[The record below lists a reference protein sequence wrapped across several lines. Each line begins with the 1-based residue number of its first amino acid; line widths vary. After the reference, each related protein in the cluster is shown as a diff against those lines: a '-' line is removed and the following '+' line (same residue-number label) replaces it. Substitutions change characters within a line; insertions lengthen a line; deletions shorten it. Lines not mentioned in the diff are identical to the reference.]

1 MVSALLQALLTAN
14 KELNRSASG
23 ELCNPYQA
31 SKSTKFGAYTHS
43 QLPATSLYFN
53 VIAQSKPLSCYA
65 QMLHIASRSGT
76 SLLSLPFS
84 PAWHI
89 WFSHWKLPHQADFS
103 SSSLISAPAAVAT
116 SGLLWA
122 PVAPAQFGD
131 RPSKHQLCPEPP
143 KVGPPTK
150 VNRSVPL
157 DWALTPQQV
166 LF

>member
-65 QMLHIASRSGT
+65 QMLHITSRSGT

-103 SSSLISAPAAVAT
+103 SSSLISAPAAGHLGTALGSRGPSAVWRQAQQT
-116 SGLLWA
+116 
-122 PVAPAQFGD
+122 PALPRASQGG
-131 RPSKHQLCPEPP
+131 STH
-143 KVGPPTK
+143 
-150 VNRSVPL
+150 
-157 DWALTPQQV
+157 
-166 LF
+166 